1 MSKFKV
7 GDKVKRVSE
16 QESFVEIFGGDSGVV
31 TKVLNC
37 GSIQVSGTGGFWDA
51 QFFIINKEIWSIYSN
66 TLPLSELSD
75 EQRGLLVN
83 NIFNGGDTQL
93 FNGEVWLD
101 MVSGF
106 TLINREFIYRA
117 KQKSERELFI
127 EAALSAAK
135 PFSMD
140 VGIVKAI
147 AEDMFNA
154 GFKAPNGGK
163 NV

>member
-16 QESFVEIFGGDSGVV
+16 QERFVEIFGGDSGVV

-75 EQRGLLVN
+75 EQRGLLFN
-83 NIFNGGDTQL
+83 HHFNGGGIVNHHGHGSDKPTWA
-93 FNGEVWLD
+93 N
-101 MVSGF
+101 
-106 TLINREFIYRA
+106 TAIYRA
-117 KQKSERELFI
+117 KQKSERELFVD
-127 EAALSAAK
+127 AVNSALSNTALMT
-135 PFSMD
+135 SLY
-140 VGIVKAI
+140 
-147 AEDMFNA
+147 AEMLFDSGKFEL
-154 GFKAPNGGK
+154 KAPKVGE
-163 NV
+163 